1 GGSVPVIIGGSVPV
15 IIGGSVPVII
25 GGSVP
30 VIIGSV
36 PGDGVGC
43 GTVPLSKLSA
53 FSSGSRP
60 SRKISGT
67 ALGIVP
73 TPCDATQN
81 Y

>member
-1 GGSVPVIIGGSVPV
+1 PVIIGGSVPV

-30 VIIGSV
+30 VIIGGSV